1 MAGNK
6 STIRKIIDRNVERHL
21 VKEFLMEN
29 TQRAGFG
36 GINIQRTPMGT
47 KVMLTAERPGIVIG
61 RKGVI
66 ISQLQKRLNL
76 EFKLENPKLEVSEV
90 EEPRL
95 NAQIMAQK
103 LAGFLERGWYFRRAG
118 HSTVV
123 NIMEAGAKGVIVILN
138 GKITGARHRTQK
150 FIAGHVKYCGE
161 TSIQLMDRGY
171 AVANKKLGTIGCTVA
186 IMKKGARLPHEVM
199 ILTREE
205 VGDEILE
212 VSEDDSSPAEEAPVE
227 EAVVEEAPTEEAP
240 AEEAV
245 AEEEAVE

>member
-1 MAGNK
+1 MAGNKK

-36 GINIQRTPMGT
+36 GISIQRTPMGT

-61 RKGVI
+61 RKGAI
-66 ISQLQKRLNL
+66 ISRLQTRLSK

-103 LAGFLERGWYFRRAG
+103 LASLLERGWYFRRAG
-118 HSTVV
+118 HSTVM
-123 NIMEAGAKGVIVILN
+123 NIMDSGAKGVIVILN

-186 IMKKGARLPHEVM
+186 IMKKGARLPHEVS

-205 VGDEILE
+205 VGDDIIE
-212 VSEDDSSPAEEAPVE
+212 VGDDSNPAEEVPVE
-227 EAVVEEAPTEEAP
+227 EAPSEEAP
-240 AEEAV
+240 AEEAP
-245 AEEEAVE
+245 AKEEVVE

>member
-61 RKGVI
+61 RKGAV

-103 LAGFLERGWYFRRAG
+103 LAGLLERGWYFRRAG

-123 NIMEAGAKGVIVILN
+123 NIMDAGAKGVIVILN

-161 TSIQLMDRGY
+161 TSIKLMDRGY

-186 IMKKGARLPHEVM
+186 IMKKGARLPHEVT

-205 VGDEILE
+205 VGDDIIEISGEEAPAEE
-212 VSEDDSSPAEEAPVE
+212 VPAEEAPAEEAPVE
-227 EAVVEEAPTEEAP
+227 EAPAEEAP
-240 AEEAV
+240 AEEEV
-245 AEEEAVE
+245 VE